1 MLELAIFAAVAG
13 TFVHNLFFAPSGTAA
28 PPTAGKVS
36 GTQLD
41 PDFTGPLNA
50 DGSPVST
57 SKEFHAY
64 LSTHGCSPMKS
75 KARPSD

>member
-13 TFVHNLFFAPSGTAA
+13 TLVHSLFYAPSGTAA
-28 PPTAGKVS
+28 PATSS
-36 GTQLD
+36 GAAQLD

-64 LSTHGCSPMKS
+64 LSTHGCSPMKG
-75 KARPSD
+75 KGRPSD